1 MPGILRRQP
10 FDHETPHWNL
20 GVNTSSETATTRSS
34 WHTLRSLAPYVWKFR
49 SRVAIA
55 LFFLIAAKMA
65 LIGVPVVLK
74 QLVDRLNPEL
84 APLVIPALLL
94 MAYGGLRL
102 AATLFQELRQIV
114 FARVM
119 ARTSRLLTLS
129 VFEHL
134 HALSLRFHLERRT
147 GGVSRD
153 LERGSTAVA
162 DLLDWTIYT
171 IVPTLIEI
179 IVVCVI
185 LGYSFDASFTWIT
198 LGTILAYVVLTFSVT
213 EWRMRYYR
221 AANEADTQANARAV
235 DSLLNY
241 ETVKY
246 FGNERFESAGYDES
260 LRTLEEA
267 TVKSMKSLAV
277 LNIGQSSI
285 VAIGLSLLV
294 WRAAAGVVA
303 GTMTLGDLVMVN
315 AFLIQLS
322 MPLNYLGMVYREV
335 KQAISNIERMF
346 GLLDQSRDVAD
357 AADAKPLVIAGG
369 KIEFDQVDFGYDPR
383 RAILKK
389 VSFTVPAG
397 KTVAIVGTTGA
408 GKSTI
413 GRLLYRFFDID
424 GGAIRIDGQDIRSV
438 TQDSLRA
445 AIGIVPQDTV
455 LFNQSIGYNIAYG
468 RPPASP
474 AEIAQAAQAAHIDAF
489 IRALP
494 DGYDTAVG
502 ERGLKLS
509 GGEKQRIAIAR
520 TLLKSPPILLLD
532 EATSALDTRTERAI
546 QSELAE
552 ISRAR
557 TTLVIAHRLST
568 IVDADEIIVLDHG
581 EIVERGHHQALL
593 AQQGRYAH
601 LWEMQRAVNVDA
613 ISD

>member
-1 MPGILRRQP
+1 LSTVAIPTL
-10 FDHETPHWNL
+10 E
-20 GVNTSSETATTRSS
+20 RSG
-34 WHTLRSLAPYVWKFR
+34 WHTLKGLAPYVWKFR
-49 SRVAIA
+49 GRVALA
-55 LFFLIAAKMA
+55 LVFLIAAKMA

-74 QLVDRLNPEL
+74 QLVDQLNPEL
-84 APLVIPALLL
+84 APLAVPALLL
-94 MAYGGLRL
+94 MAYGALRL
-102 AATLFQELRQIV
+102 ASTLFQELRQIV

-134 HALSLRFHLERRT
+134 HALSLKFHLERRT

-153 LERGSTAVA
+153 LERGMSAVS

-179 IVVCVI
+179 VVVCII
-185 LGYSFDASFTWIT
+185 LGYNFEASFTWIT
-198 LGTILAYVVLTFSVT
+198 LGTLAAYVAFTFSVT
-213 EWRMRYYR
+213 EWRMRFYR

-246 FGNERFESAGYDES
+246 FGNERFESRGYDES
-260 LRTLEEA
+260 LQKFEEA
-267 TVKSMKSLAV
+267 TVRSLKTLAV

-285 VAIGLSLLV
+285 VAIGLALLV

-303 GTMTLGDLVMVN
+303 GTMSLGDLVMVN

-346 GLLDQSRDVAD
+346 ALLNQSRDVQD
-357 AADAKPLVIAGG
+357 PPDAKPLVVSGASV
-369 KIEFDQVDFGYDPR
+369 EFDQVDFGYDPR
-383 RAILKK
+383 RPILKK

-413 GRLLYRFFDID
+413 GRLLYRFFDVD
-424 GGAIRIDGQDIRSV
+424 SGAIRIDGQNIRDV
-438 TQDSLRA
+438 TQDSLRRS
-445 AIGIVPQDTV
+445 IGIVPQDTV
-455 LFNQSIGYNIAYG
+455 LFNQSIGFNIAYG
-468 RPPASP
+468 HPDASQT
-474 AEIAQAAQAAHIDAF
+474 EIEQAAQAAHIDAF
-489 IRALP
+489 IQKLP
-494 DGYDTAVG
+494 DGYETAVG

-509 GGEKQRIAIAR
+509 GGEKQRVAIAR
-520 TLLKSPPILLLD
+520 TVLKNPPILLLD
-532 EATSALDTRTERAI
+532 EATSALDTRTERLI
-546 QSELAE
+546 QAELAE
-552 ISRAR
+552 IARAR

-568 IVDADEIIVLDHG
+568 IVDADEILVLDHG
-581 EIVERGHHQALL
+581 EIVERGSHSALL
-593 AQQGRYAH
+593 GQQGRYAR
-601 LWEMQRAVNVDA
+601 LWELQRTASADA
-613 ISD
+613 

>member
-1 MPGILRRQP
+1 M
-10 FDHETPHWNL
+10 
-20 GVNTSSETATTRSS
+20 NTSSETATTRSS

-49 SRVAIA
+49 GRVAIA

>member
-1 MPGILRRQP
+1 LSTAA
-10 FDHETPHWNL
+10 TPAL
-20 GVNTSSETATTRSS
+20 ERSG
-34 WHTLRSLAPYVWKFR
+34 WHTLKGLAPYVWKFR
-49 SRVAIA
+49 GRVFLA
-55 LFFLIAAKMA
+55 LLFLVAAKMA

-84 APLVIPALLL
+84 APLTVPALLL
-94 MAYGGLRL
+94 MTYGALRL
-102 AATLFQELRQIV
+102 ASTLFQELRQIV

-134 HALSLRFHLERRT
+134 HALSLKFHLERRT

-153 LERGSTAVA
+153 LERGMSAVS

-179 IVVCVI
+179 VVVCVI
-185 LGYSFDASFTWIT
+185 LGYNFEASFTWIT
-198 LGTILAYVVLTFSVT
+198 LGTLAAYVAFTFSVT
-213 EWRMRYYR
+213 EWRMRFYR

-246 FGNERFESAGYDES
+246 FGNERFESRGYDES
-260 LRTLEEA
+260 LQKFEEA
-267 TVKSMKSLAV
+267 TVRSLKTLAV

-285 VAIGLSLLV
+285 VAIGLALLV

-303 GTMTLGDLVMVN
+303 GTMSLGDLVMVN

-346 GLLDQSRDVAD
+346 ALLNQSRDVQD
-357 AADAKPLVIAGG
+357 PPDAKPLAVSGASV
-369 KIEFDQVDFGYDPR
+369 EFDQVDFGYDPR
-383 RAILKK
+383 RPILKK

-413 GRLLYRFFDID
+413 GRLLYRFFDVD
-424 GGAIRIDGQDIRSV
+424 SGAIRIDGQNIRDV
-438 TQDSLRA
+438 TQDSLRRS
-445 AIGIVPQDTV
+445 IGIVPQDTV
-455 LFNQSIGYNIAYG
+455 LFNQSIGFNIAYG
-468 RPPASP
+468 QTDASQ
-474 AEIAQAAQAAHIDAF
+474 AEIEQAAQAAHIDAF
-489 IRALP
+489 IRKLP
-494 DGYDTAVG
+494 DGYETVVG

-509 GGEKQRIAIAR
+509 GGEKQRVAIAR
-520 TLLKSPPILLLD
+520 TVLKNPPILLLD
-532 EATSALDTRTERAI
+532 EATSALDTRTERLI
-546 QSELAE
+546 QAELAE
-552 ISRAR
+552 IARAR

-568 IVDADEIIVLDHG
+568 IVDADEILVLDHG
-581 EIVERGHHQALL
+581 EIVERGSHSTLL
-593 AQQGRYAH
+593 GQQGRYAK
-601 LWEMQRAVNVDA
+601 LWELQRTASADA
-613 ISD
+613 

>member
-1 MPGILRRQP
+1 M
-10 FDHETPHWNL
+10 
-20 GVNTSSETATTRSS
+20 NTSSETATTRSS

>member
-1 MPGILRRQP
+1 LSAVAAPAV
-10 FDHETPHWNL
+10 E
-20 GVNTSSETATTRSS
+20 RSG
-34 WHTLRSLAPYVWKFR
+34 WHTLKGLAPYVWKFR
-49 SRVAIA
+49 GRVALA
-55 LFFLIAAKMA
+55 LIFLVAAKMA

-84 APLVIPALLL
+84 APLTVPALLL
-94 MAYGGLRL
+94 MAYGALRL
-102 AATLFQELRQIV
+102 ASTLFQELRQIV

-134 HALSLRFHLERRT
+134 HALSLKFHLERRT

-153 LERGSTAVA
+153 LERGMSAVS

-179 IVVCVI
+179 IVVCII
-185 LGYSFDASFTWIT
+185 LGYNFEASFTWIT
-198 LGTILAYVVLTFSVT
+198 LGTLAAYVAFTFSVT
-213 EWRMRYYR
+213 EWRMRFYR

-246 FGNERFESAGYDES
+246 FGNERFESRGYDES
-260 LRTLEEA
+260 LQKYEEA
-267 TVKSMKSLAV
+267 TVRSLKTLAV

-285 VAIGLSLLV
+285 VAIGLALLV

-303 GTMTLGDLVMVN
+303 GTMSLGDLVMVN

-335 KQAISNIERMF
+335 KQALSNIERMF
-346 GLLDQSRDVAD
+346 ALLNQSRDVQDPPD
-357 AADAKPLVIAGG
+357 AQPLAVNGAG
-369 KIEFDQVDFGYDPR
+369 IEFDQVDFGYDPR
-383 RAILKK
+383 RPILKK

-413 GRLLYRFFDID
+413 GRLLYRFFDVD
-424 GGAIRIDGQDIRSV
+424 SGAIRIDGQDIRAV
-438 TQDSLRA
+438 TQESLRR

-455 LFNQSIGYNIAYG
+455 LFNQSIGFNIAYG
-468 RPPASP
+468 QPDAGQS
-474 AEIAQAAQAAHIDAF
+474 AIEQAAQAAHIDAF
-489 IRALP
+489 IQKLP
-494 DGYDTAVG
+494 DGYETAVG

-509 GGEKQRIAIAR
+509 GGEKQRVAIAR
-520 TLLKSPPILLLD
+520 TVLKNPPILLLD
-532 EATSALDTRTERAI
+532 EATSALDTRTERLI
-546 QSELAE
+546 QAELAE
-552 ISRAR
+552 IARAR

-568 IVDADEIIVLDHG
+568 IVDADEILVLDHG
-581 EIVERGHHQALL
+581 EIVERGSHLALL
-593 AQQGRYAH
+593 AQQGRYAR
-601 LWEMQRAVNVDA
+601 LWELQRTASA
-613 ISD
+613 EA

>member
-1 MPGILRRQP
+1 MNAAV
-10 FDHETPHWNL
+10 TPT
-20 GVNTSSETATTRSS
+20 VERSG
-34 WHTLRSLAPYVWKFR
+34 WHTLKGLAPYVWKFR
-49 SRVAIA
+49 GRVVVA
-55 LFFLIAAKMA
+55 LVFLIAAKMA

-74 QLVDRLNPEL
+74 QLVDQLNPEL
-84 APLVIPALLL
+84 APLTVPALLL
-94 MAYGGLRL
+94 MTYGALRL
-102 AATLFQELRQIV
+102 ASTLFQELRQIV

-134 HALSLRFHLERRT
+134 HALSLKFHLERRT

-153 LERGSTAVA
+153 LERGMTAVS

-179 IVVCVI
+179 IVVCII
-185 LGYSFDASFTWIT
+185 LGYNFEASFTWIT
-198 LGTILAYVVLTFSVT
+198 LGTLAAYVAFTFSVT
-213 EWRMRYYR
+213 EWRMRFYR

-246 FGNERFESAGYDES
+246 FGNERFESRGYDES
-260 LRTLEEA
+260 LQKLEEA
-267 TVKSMKSLAV
+267 TVRSLKTLAV

-285 VAIGLSLLV
+285 VAIGLALLV

-303 GTMTLGDLVMVN
+303 GTMSLGDLVMVN

-346 GLLDQSRDVAD
+346 ALLNQSRDVQD
-357 AADAKPLVIAGG
+357 PPDAKPLAVTGASV
-369 KIEFDQVDFGYDPR
+369 EFDQVDFGYDPR
-383 RAILKK
+383 RPILKK

-413 GRLLYRFFDID
+413 GRLLYRFFDVD
-424 GGAIRIDGQDIRSV
+424 SGAIRIDGQNIRDV
-438 TQDSLRA
+438 TQDSLRRS
-445 AIGIVPQDTV
+445 IGIVPQDTV
-455 LFNQSIGYNIAYG
+455 LFNQSIGFNIAYG
-468 RPPASP
+468 HTDASQTQI
-474 AEIAQAAQAAHIDAF
+474 EQAAQAAHIDAF
-489 IRALP
+489 IQKLP
-494 DGYDTAVG
+494 DGYETAVG

-509 GGEKQRIAIAR
+509 GGEKQRVAIAR
-520 TLLKSPPILLLD
+520 TVLKNPPILLLD
-532 EATSALDTRTERAI
+532 EATSALDTRTERLI
-546 QSELAE
+546 QAELAE
-552 ISRAR
+552 IARAR

-568 IVDADEIIVLDHG
+568 IVDADEILVLDHG
-581 EIVERGHHQALL
+581 EIVERGSHSTLL
-593 AQQGRYAH
+593 GQQGRYAK
-601 LWEMQRAVNVDA
+601 LWELQRTASADA
-613 ISD
+613 

>member
-1 MPGILRRQP
+1 M
-10 FDHETPHWNL
+10 NAA
-20 GVNTSSETATTRSS
+20 SEAIVERSG
-34 WHTLRSLAPYVWKFR
+34 WQTLRGLAHYVWKFR
-49 SRVAIA
+49 YRVLLA
-55 LFFLIAAKMA
+55 LIFLVAAKMA

-74 QLVDRLNPEL
+74 QLVDRLNPEF
-84 APLVIPALLL
+84 APLTVPVLLL
-94 MAYGGLRL
+94 MAYGALRL
-102 AATLFQELRQIV
+102 ASTFFQELRQIV

-119 ARTSRLLTLS
+119 ARTSRLMALS

-153 LERGSTAVA
+153 LERGMSAVS

-179 IVVCVI
+179 VVVCVI
-185 LGYSFDASFTWIT
+185 LSYNFDITFTWIT
-198 LGTILAYVVLTFSVT
+198 LATLVLYVAFTFSVT
-213 EWRMRYYR
+213 EWRMRFYR

-246 FGNERFESAGYDES
+246 FGNERFEARGYDEN
-260 LRTLEEA
+260 LQKLEEA
-267 TVKSMKSLAV
+267 TVRSMKTLAV

-285 VAIGLSLLV
+285 VAIGLALLV

-303 GTMTLGDLVMVN
+303 GTMSLGDLVMVN

-346 GLLDQSRDVAD
+346 ALLNQSRDVQD
-357 AADAKPLVIAGG
+357 APGALPLAIRGAM
-369 KIEFDQVDFGYDPR
+369 IEFDNVDFGYDPR
-383 RAILKK
+383 RHILKK
-389 VSFTVPAG
+389 VSFTVAAG

-413 GRLLYRFFDID
+413 GRLLYRFFDVD
-424 GGAIRIDGQDIRSV
+424 DGAIRIDGQDIRAV
-438 TQDSLRA
+438 TQESLRR

-455 LFNQSIGYNIAYG
+455 LFNQSIGFNIAYG
-468 RPPASP
+468 EPDASQGQI
-474 AEIAQAAQAAHIDAF
+474 EQAAQAAHIDAF
-489 IRALP
+489 IQKLP
-494 DGYDTAVG
+494 DAYATAVG

-509 GGEKQRIAIAR
+509 GGEKQRVAIAR
-520 TLLKSPPILLLD
+520 TVLKNPPILLLD
-532 EATSALDTRTERAI
+532 EATSALDTRTERMI
-546 QSELAE
+546 QGELADIARE
-552 ISRAR
+552 R

-568 IVDADEIIVLDHG
+568 IVDADEILVLDQG
-581 EIVERGHHQALL
+581 EIIERGSHSALL
-593 AQQGRYAH
+593 AQEGRYAK
-601 LWEMQRAVNVDA
+601 LWEMQRTATND
-613 ISD
+613 S